1 MNLKRSLERINDSM
15 WVIAKYDKR
24 KKDFFKNNLRK
35 KLGYGIKFYEPKIFI
50 ESYKHNKLIG
60 KEFDLLGDYIFFSHE
75 KLNNIN
81 YVNQIKYTKG
91 LKYLLEGFYLF
102 QSQINLFISNCKKH
116 ENDKG
121 YVTDN
126 FFNIDLNHEYKI
138 ISGAFTQQIFKIIS
152 LQKNKIYGLLGNFK
166 TTFNRKSFSISPVA

>member
-1 MNLKRSLERINDSM
+1 MWTIIKSNKKRINFL
-15 WVIAKYDKR
+15 
-24 KKDFFKNNLRK
+24 KKDFTKN
-35 KLGYGIKFYEPKIFI
+35 LGEDFIIYNPKILVQK
-50 ESYKHNKLIG
+50 YRKNKLVK

-102 QSQINLFISNCKKH
+102 QSQINLFISNCRKY

-121 YVTDN
+121 YITDN

-166 TTFNRKSFSISPVA
+166 TTFHRKSFSISPIA